1 MSQSVKARS
10 RVWSLVLSALTCI
23 SGISWAWIC
32 TWGARISSPPTGG
45 GANVLAAGKG
55 EDLLCGDMPD
65 RYPWPTSPTTLTVE
79 VVAAQDIGWV
89 VVEGLDASGTEDAD
103 SVRSTGAGL
112 YSIPGTWWRVNL
124 ARLRSDSTNTATI
137 NVLAGSTVLA
147 TIPPPP
153 PPFLCGPLYRAGGQ
167 AAGDPQGV
175 AGDSGADLGQC
186 GLAGGGGGRGSGPA
200 PRGRLGDPGPGDLE
214 HPHGEMRF
222 VYPPTQWDL
231 GPLADLVV
239 PAGSTGASTLVE
251 SRMQFE
257 TR

>member
-1 MSQSVKARS
+1 MSQSVNAKI
-10 RVWSLVLSALTCI
+10 RVWSLVLSALICI
-23 SGISWAWIC
+23 SGLSWGVDLHLGGQDIVA
-32 TWGARISSPPTGG
+32 ADGG

-79 VVAAQDIGWV
+79 VVAAQDTGWV

-103 SVRSTGAGL
+103 SVRGTGAGL

-137 NVLAGSTVLA
+137 SVLAGSTVLA
-147 TIPPPP
+147 TIPPRHRRSCADHYTVPADKRQVIP
-153 PPFLCGPLYRAGGQ
+153 KAWRVTPVPTSASADSQ
-167 AAGDPQGV
+167 AVGV
-175 AGDSGADLGQC
+175 AAVV
-186 GLAGGGGGRGSGPA
+186 GR
-200 PRGRLGDPGPGDLE
+200 PRGGAWEILDRATWSTRTGDVT
-214 HPHGEMRF
+214 F

-239 PAGSTGASTLVE
+239 PAGSTGASTLIE